1 MSSLLKK
8 QIEKQNFPIFFD
20 KNLTLKKWFPFLFQ
34 FLLTVCSYKK
44 LAISKYKTD
53 CHHKTW
59 YEAQSR

>member
-34 FLLTVCSYKK
+34 FLLTLLYGALWLCKYNIINLPLSKK
-44 LAISKYKTD
+44 TKM
-53 CHHKTW
+53 
-59 YEAQSR
+59 E

>member
-34 FLLTVCSYKK
+34 FLLTPLYGALWLGKYNIYNLPLSKK
-44 LAISKYKTD
+44 SKM
-53 CHHKTW
+53 
-59 YEAQSR
+59 E